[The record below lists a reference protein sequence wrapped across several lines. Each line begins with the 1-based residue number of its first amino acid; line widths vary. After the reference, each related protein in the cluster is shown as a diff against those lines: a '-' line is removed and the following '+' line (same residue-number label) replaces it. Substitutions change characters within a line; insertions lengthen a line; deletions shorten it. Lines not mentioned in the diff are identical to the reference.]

1 MNKFSSLNEIES
13 LFEKWGQ
20 QFYSENISQTAH
32 AVQCA
37 QLAEDSDASSAL
49 VLAAL
54 LHDVGH
60 LVDLEDSSGKEEHTI
75 DTVHEAT
82 AARMLAPLFP
92 PAVTAPIA
100 LHVDGKRWL
109 CAREDGYFESL
120 SPASVASLALQG
132 GPMSEH
138 EAERFMVM
146 PQFADAI
153 ALRRWDDIGKDTA
166 KDQLPLDEFRRLL
179 HFHFEQI

>member
-1 MNKFSSLNEIES
+1 MNKFSSLIEIES

-37 QLAEDSDASSAL
+37 QLAEEADASSAL

-60 LVDLEDSSGKEEHTI
+60 LVDLEDSSGREEHEI
-75 DTVHEAT
+75 DTAHEAT
-82 AARMLAPLFP
+82 AVRVLASLFP

-109 CAREDGYFESL
+109 CAREDGYFETL

-132 GPMSEH
+132 GPMSDS
-138 EAERFMVM
+138 EADRFMAM
-146 PQFADAI
+146 PQFEEAI
-153 ALRRWDDIGKDTA
+153 SLRRWDDIGKDTS
-166 KDQLPLDEFRRLL
+166 KDQFPLDEFRRLL
-179 HFHFEQI
+179 NFHFEKL

>member
-1 MNKFSSLNEIES
+1 MNKFASLIEIES

-37 QLAEDSDASSAL
+37 QLAEEADASSAL

-60 LVDLEDSSGKEEHTI
+60 LVDLEDSSGREEHEI
-75 DTVHEAT
+75 DTAHEAT
-82 AARMLAPLFP
+82 AVRVLASLFP

-109 CAREDGYFESL
+109 CAREDGYFETL

-132 GPMSEH
+132 GPMSDA
-138 EAERFMVM
+138 EADRFMAM
-146 PQFADAI
+146 PQFEETI
-153 ALRRWDDIGKDTA
+153 SLRRWDDIGKDTS
-166 KDQLPLDEFRRLL
+166 KDQFPLDEFRRLL
-179 HFHFEQI
+179 NFHFEKL

>member
-1 MNKFSSLNEIES
+1 MNKFTSLIEIES

-37 QLAEDSDASSAL
+37 QLAEDADASSAL

-60 LVDLEDSSGKEEHTI
+60 LVDLEDSSGKEEHVI
-75 DTVHEAT
+75 DTMHEAT
-82 AARMLAPLFP
+82 ATRMLAPLFP

-109 CAREDGYFESL
+109 CAREHGYFQTL

-132 GPMSEH
+132 GPMSDQ
-138 EAERFMVM
+138 EADRFMAM
-146 PQFADAI
+146 PQFKDAI
-153 ALRRWDDIGKDTA
+153 ALRRWDDIGKDTS
-166 KDQLPLDEFRRLL
+166 KEKFPHDEFRRLL
-179 HFHFEQI
+179 NFHFEKL

>member
-1 MNKFSSLNEIES
+1 MNKFTSVIEIES

-37 QLAEDSDASSAL
+37 QLAEDAGASSAL

-60 LVDLEDSSGKEEHTI
+60 LVDLEDSAGKEEHVI
-75 DTVHEAT
+75 DTMHEAT

-92 PAVTAPIA
+92 PVVTAPIA

-120 SPASVASLALQG
+120 SPASVASLTLQG
-132 GPMSEH
+132 GPMTDQ
-138 EAERFMVM
+138 EADRFMAM
-146 PQFADAI
+146 PQFEDAV
-153 ALRRWDDIGKDTA
+153 ALRRWDDNGKDIS

-179 HFHFEQI
+179 HFHFEKL

>member
-1 MNKFSSLNEIES
+1 MNKFTSLIEIES

-20 QFYSENISQTAH
+20 QFYSENVSQTAH

-37 QLAEDSDASSAL
+37 QLAEEADASSAL

-60 LVDLEDSSGKEEHTI
+60 LVDLEDSAGKEEHEI
-75 DTVHEAT
+75 DTAHEAT
-82 AARMLAPLFP
+82 AARLLASLFP

-109 CAREDGYFESL
+109 CAREDGYFETL
-120 SPASVASLALQG
+120 SPASVASLTLQG
-132 GPMSEH
+132 GPMSDI
-138 EAERFMVM
+138 EADRFMAM
-146 PQFADAI
+146 PQFEEAI

-166 KDQLPLDEFRRLL
+166 KEQSPLDDFRRILRH
-179 HFHFEQI
+179 HFSQI

>member
-1 MNKFSSLNEIES
+1 MNKFSSLIEIES

-37 QLAEDSDASSAL
+37 QLAEEADASSAL

-60 LVDLEDSSGKEEHTI
+60 LVDLEDSSGREEHEI
-75 DTVHEAT
+75 DTAHEAT
-82 AARMLAPLFP
+82 AVRVLASLFP

-109 CAREDGYFESL
+109 CAREDGYFETL

-132 GPMSEH
+132 GPMSDA
-138 EAERFMVM
+138 EADRFMAM
-146 PQFADAI
+146 PQFQEAI
-153 ALRRWDDIGKDTA
+153 SLRRWDDIGKDTS
-166 KDQLPLDEFRRLL
+166 KDQLPLDEFRRIL
-179 HFHFEQI
+179 HSHFEQL

>member
-1 MNKFSSLNEIES
+1 MNKFTSLIEIES

-37 QLAEDSDASSAL
+37 QQAEEADASSAL

-60 LVDLEDSSGKEEHTI
+60 LVDLEDSSGREEHEI
-75 DTVHEAT
+75 DTAHEAT
-82 AARMLAPLFP
+82 AARLLASLFP

-109 CAREDGYFESL
+109 CAREDGYFETL

-132 GPMSEH
+132 GPMSDA
-138 EAERFMVM
+138 EADRFMAM
-146 PQFADAI
+146 PQFEDAI
-153 ALRRWDDIGKDTA
+153 ALRRWDDIGKDIN
-166 KDQLPLDEFRRLL
+166 KDQFPHDEFRRLL
-179 HFHFEQI
+179 NSHFEKL

>member
-1 MNKFSSLNEIES
+1 MNKFTSVIEIES

-37 QLAEDSDASSAL
+37 QLAEDAGASSAL

-60 LVDLEDSSGKEEHTI
+60 LVDLEDSAGKEEHVI
-75 DTVHEAT
+75 DTMHEAT

-92 PAVTAPIA
+92 PVVTAPIA
-100 LHVDGKRWL
+100 PHVDGKRWL

-120 SPASVASLALQG
+120 SPASVASLTLQG
-132 GPMSEH
+132 GPMTDQ
-138 EAERFMVM
+138 EADRFMAM
-146 PQFADAI
+146 PQFEDAV
-153 ALRRWDDIGKDTA
+153 ALRRWDDNGKDIS

-179 HFHFEQI
+179 HFHFEKL

>member
-1 MNKFSSLNEIES
+1 MNKFTSLLEIES

-37 QLAEDSDASSAL
+37 QLAEEAEASSAL

-60 LVDLEDSSGKEEHTI
+60 LVDLEDSSGKLEFEI

-82 AARMLAPLFP
+82 AVRVLAPLFP

-120 SPASVASLALQG
+120 SSASVASLALQG
-132 GPMSEH
+132 GPMSEQ
-138 EAERFMVM
+138 EADRFMAM
-146 PQFADAI
+146 PQFEDAV
-153 ALRRWDDIGKDTA
+153 ALRRWDDLGKDTT
-166 KDQLPLDEFRRLL
+166 KEQFPLDDFRRILRH
-179 HFHFEQI
+179 HFSQI

>member
-1 MNKFSSLNEIES
+1 MNKFTSLIEIES

-20 QFYSENISQTAH
+20 QCYSENISQTAH

-37 QLAEDSDASSAL
+37 QLAEEADASSAL
-49 VLAAL
+49 ILAAL

-60 LVDLEDSSGKEEHTI
+60 LVDLEDSSGKEEHVI
-75 DTVHEAT
+75 DTKHEAT
-82 AARMLAPLFP
+82 AVHVLASLFP

-132 GPMSEH
+132 GPMSDA
-138 EAERFMVM
+138 EADRFMAM
-146 PQFADAI
+146 PQFEEAI
-153 ALRRWDDIGKDTA
+153 ALRRWDDIGKDIN
-166 KDQLPLDEFRRLL
+166 KDQFPLDEFRRLL
-179 HFHFEQI
+179 NSHFEKL

>member
-1 MNKFSSLNEIES
+1 MNKFSSLIEIES

-37 QLAEDSDASSAL
+37 QLAEEADASSAL

-60 LVDLEDSSGKEEHTI
+60 LVDLEDSAGKEEHEI
-75 DTVHEAT
+75 DTAHEAT
-82 AARMLAPLFP
+82 AARLLASLFP

-132 GPMSEH
+132 GPMSDA
-138 EAERFMVM
+138 EADRFMAM
-146 PQFADAI
+146 PQFEEAI
-153 ALRRWDDIGKDTA
+153 ALRRWDDIGKDIN
-166 KDQLPLDEFRRLL
+166 KDQFPLDEFRRLL
-179 HFHFEQI
+179 NSHFEKL

>member
-1 MNKFSSLNEIES
+1 MNKFSSLIEIES

-37 QLAEDSDASSAL
+37 QLAEEANASSAL

-60 LVDLEDSSGKEEHTI
+60 LVDLEDSAGREEHEI
-75 DTVHEAT
+75 DTAHEAT
-82 AARMLAPLFP
+82 ASRMLASLFP
-92 PAVTAPIA
+92 AAVTAPIA

-109 CAREDGYFESL
+109 CAREGGYFESL

-132 GPMSEH
+132 GPMSDQ
-138 EAERFMVM
+138 EADRFMGM

-153 ALRRWDDIGKDTA
+153 ALRRWDDIGKDTS
-166 KDQLPLDEFRRLL
+166 KEQFPLDEFRRLL
-179 HFHFEQI
+179 NFHFEKL

>member
-1 MNKFSSLNEIES
+1 MNKFTSLIEIES

-37 QLAEDSDASSAL
+37 QLAEEADASSAL

-60 LVDLEDSSGKEEHTI
+60 LVDLEDSSGKEEHVI
-75 DTVHEAT
+75 DTKHEAT
-82 AARMLAPLFP
+82 AVRVLASLFP

-100 LHVDGKRWL
+100 L
-109 CAREDGYFESL
+109 
-120 SPASVASLALQG
+120 QG
-132 GPMSEH
+132 GPMTDA
-138 EAERFMVM
+138 EADRFTAM
-146 PQFADAI
+146 PQFEDAI
-153 ALRRWDDIGKDTA
+153 ALRRWDDIGKDIS
-166 KDQLPLDEFRRLL
+166 KDQLPLDEFRRIL
-179 HFHFEQI
+179 HSHFEQL

>member
-1 MNKFSSLNEIES
+1 MNKFTSLIEIES

-37 QLAEDSDASSAL
+37 QLAEEADASSAL

-60 LVDLEDSSGKEEHTI
+60 LVDLEDSSGKEEHVI
-75 DTVHEAT
+75 DTMHEAT
-82 AARMLAPLFP
+82 AVRVLAPLFP

-109 CAREDGYFESL
+109 CAREDGYFETL
-120 SPASVASLALQG
+120 
-132 GPMSEH
+132 
-138 EAERFMVM
+138 
-146 PQFADAI
+146 
-153 ALRRWDDIGKDTA
+153 
-166 KDQLPLDEFRRLL
+166 
-179 HFHFEQI
+179 

>member
-1 MNKFSSLNEIES
+1 MNKFTSLIEIES

-37 QLAEDSDASSAL
+37 QLAEEADASSAL

-60 LVDLEDSSGKEEHTI
+60 LVDLEDSSGKEEHTF

-82 AARMLAPLFP
+82 AVRVLAPLFP
-92 PAVTAPIA
+92 PAVTAPIS
-100 LHVDGKRWL
+100 LHVEGKRWL
-109 CAREDGYFESL
+109 CAREDGYFETL
-120 SPASVASLALQG
+120 SAGSVASLVLQG
-132 GPMSEH
+132 GPMTDA
-138 EAERFMVM
+138 EADRFMAM
-146 PQFADAI
+146 PQFEDAI
-153 ALRRWDDIGKDTA
+153 ALRRWDDIGKDIS
-166 KDQLPLDEFRRLL
+166 KDQLPFDEFRRIL
-179 HFHFEQI
+179 HSHFEQL

>member
-1 MNKFSSLNEIES
+1 MNRFTSLSEIES

-37 QLAEDSDASSAL
+37 QLAEDANAPSAL

-54 LHDVGH
+54 LHDIGH
-60 LVDLEDSSGKEEHTI
+60 LVDLEDTAGKEEHQI

-109 CAREDGYFESL
+109 CAREDGYFETLSASSVSSL
-120 SPASVASLALQG
+120 VLQG
-132 GPMSEH
+132 GPMSEQ
-138 EAERFMVM
+138 EADRFMAM
-146 PQFADAI
+146 PQFQDAV
-153 ALRRWDDIGKDTA
+153 AVRRWDDLGKDTT
-166 KDQLPLDEFRRLL
+166 KEQLPIEDFRQILRH
-179 HFHFEQI
+179 HFSQI